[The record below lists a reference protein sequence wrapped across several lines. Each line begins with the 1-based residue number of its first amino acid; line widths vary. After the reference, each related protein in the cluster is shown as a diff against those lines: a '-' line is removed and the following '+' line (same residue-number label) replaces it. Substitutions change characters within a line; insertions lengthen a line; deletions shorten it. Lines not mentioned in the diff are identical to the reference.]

1 MWRPK
6 NSLGIWFAGINPT
19 RFLPEGY
26 HSKYAGEPMPDK
38 FHRVAEGLGDLLDGF
53 EAHFPTEVNADNWSA
68 VKQAMGNKDMY
79 ALAAGLFSVPK
90 FKMGVWTNP
99 DPALRKEAIE
109 GTRAAIDLAA
119 EIGSKFIIWP
129 GQDGYNYTMQ
139 ADFQKMWTWLLDG
152 IGDAVDYAAKKGVQV
167 YLEDKNTEPK
177 MRILLASQA
186 LCMLLIRQL
195 KDAGV
200 DTSKVAVNMDW
211 QHLIMREENL
221 PQYAAMLDMEGVLG
235 HQHANSGWGRT
246 DDDNIVGASFIE
258 QTFGL
263 LVQLQILGYGKA
275 EGDTRRLGYDLF
287 PYTEDQVG
295 AAKLSIRTMN
305 HLWDRAA
312 LLTQNPDLLAE
323 FQSARDRLDALTTLA
338 ITQEIL
344 IGLPRR

>member
-19 RFLPEGY
+19 RFLPVGY
-26 HSKYAGEPMPDK
+26 HNQFADEPMPDK

-53 EAHFPTEVNADNWSA
+53 EAHYPSEINPDLWPEIQKAI
-68 VKQAMGNKDMY
+68 GNKDMY
-79 ALAAGLFSVPK
+79 AVCAGLFGDPE

-99 DPALRKEAIE
+99 DPGLRKKAIAGTREAIDM
-109 GTRAAIDLAA
+109 AAS
-119 EIGSKFIIWP
+119 IGAKFIIWP

-139 ADFQKMWTWLLDG
+139 ADFEKMWTWLVDG

-200 DTSKVAVNMDW
+200 DTSKLAVNMDW

-221 PQYAAMLDMEGVLG
+221 PQYAAMLDMQGILG
-235 HQHANSGWGRT
+235 HQHGNSGWGRT
-246 DDDNIVGASFIE
+246 DDDNIVGASYIE

-263 LVQLQILGYGKA
+263 LVELQIRGYGKEA
-275 EGDTRRLGYDLF
+275 GDTRRLGYDLF

-295 AAKLSIRTMN
+295 AASMSIRTMN

-312 LLTQNPDLLAE
+312 LLTQNPELLAE
-323 FQSARDRLDALTTLA
+323 FQSARASLDALTTLS

-344 IGLPRR
+344 IGLPRT